1 MNKLKIGHSFIC
13 FVMGLYSVI
22 TFSSELDTKLD
33 ALNIP
38 SDKITPL
45 LSNDDLV
52 SVTGRYSSLNKRNE
66 ITLKGAHNFSSDSH
80 IQTRQVG
87 VGLRRHINS
96 KWSFGINYTEYE
108 NSLTSAGKK
117 LFDDQRILPD
127 TDYAIKSVDGLIS
140 YNTVYGKIRLTEK
153 QIVYFDH
160 FLAVGYG
167 HIDLASGQN
176 QLYTLDTGF
185 VFWVGK
191 NASLRFGVKSEFYR
205 QKKLQESKNAVNT
218 MGHVEIGY
226 LL

>member
-1 MNKLKIGHSFIC
+1 MKLGAIFTYCLLTSYSFT
-13 FVMGLYSVI
+13 VNA
-22 TFSSELDTKLD
+22 SELDEKLD

-38 SDKITPL
+38 SDKVTPL

-66 ITLKGAHNFSSDSH
+66 ITFKGAHNFSSDSH

-87 VGLRRHINS
+87 LSLRRHVNS
-96 KWSFGINYTEYE
+96 KWSFGLAYTEYE

-127 TDYAIKSVDGLIS
+127 TDYAIKSADGFIS
-140 YNTVYGKIRLTEK
+140 YNTVYGKLRLTQK

-160 FLAVGYG
+160 YLAVGYG

-176 QLYTLDTGF
+176 QQYTLDTGF
-185 VFWVGK
+185 AFWIGK
-191 NASLRFGVKSEFYR
+191 HASLRFGVKSEFYR
-205 QKKLQESKNAVNT
+205 QKKLQETKNAVNT